1 MTIGPTCRR
10 CGRIHTSRDAYAVG
24 RFNPAGSSGYRAV
37 YPGSP
42 LRETRAQAEA
52 DLCAHR
58 QEATR

>member
-1 MTIGPTCRR
+1 MTVPPCPL
-10 CGRIHTSRDAYAVG
+10 CQQVHTSRDAYAVG

-58 QEATR
+58 QETNR